1 MIPLY
6 SPGTSA
12 LHRAPAGAK
21 LVALVAVGL
30 AVSIWRDSAWVA
42 AGAWA
47 MVLCGYML
55 AFRRWRGAAELL
67 RRLWALKWL
76 ALLIAVPQLIFVPAP
91 EAVITSARILA
102 VVMLAGL
109 FTLTT
114 RVTAVMELV
123 LLGFR
128 PVERLGFGRLG
139 LTAERVALAMSLT
152 MTAIP
157 TVFGFYGDIREAR
170 RARGAKQGPG
180 AVVSTTTALLVM
192 TLKHAE
198 ETAEALV
205 ARGVR

>member
-1 MIPLY
+1 L
-6 SPGTSA
+6 
-12 LHRAPAGAK
+12 
-21 LVALVAVGL
+21 ALVAVGL
-30 AVSIWRDSAWVA
+30 AVSIWRDSVWVA
-42 AGAWA
+42 AGAWVI
-47 MVLCGYML
+47 VLCGYVV
-55 AFRRWRGAAELL
+55 AFRRWRGVAEMM
-67 RRLWALKWL
+67 RRLWRLKWL
-76 ALLIAVPQLIFVPAP
+76 VLLIAVPQLIFVPAP
-91 EAVITSARILA
+91 EAVLTSARILA

-123 LLGFR
+123 LRGFR

-139 LTAERVALAMSLT
+139 LTADRVALAMSLT

-157 TVFGFYGDIREAR
+157 TVFGFYEDIREAR
-170 RARGAKQGPG
+170 RARGGRQGPG

-192 TLKHAE
+192 TLRHAE